1 MEANHIPLP
10 ERLRPKSLEQVQ
22 GQSVAVNALRKWLD
36 SGLLPSLIFYG
47 PPGTGK
53 TTLARVLALETGR
66 PFDAI
71 NAVSSGV
78 KDIRDLIE
86 KARKSSLFEY
96 QAKPLVFI
104 DEIHRFNKSQ
114 QDGLLAAVE
123 QGLFT
128 LIGATTENPS
138 FEVNSALLSRC
149 QVLTLQPLSHQE
161 LNEVLQRAL
170 LEDAWLQERKVELL
184 QAEALIQAGG
194 GDARR
199 MLNALE
205 MAVNYAFDGEKA
217 RIDGAVLAAALQDPR
232 WRYDKSGEMHYDV
245 VSAFI
250 KSLRGSDVQAALYWL
265 ARMLHGGEKPE
276 FIARRMLILASE
288 DIGMANPNALLLAQA
303 CLDSVKAIG
312 MPESRIVLSQVAV
325 YLAKSAKS
333 NAAYLAI
340 DRALDFVRQTGDLPV
355 PLHLRNA
362 PTDWMKKEGYGKGYL
377 YPHDFPGATL
387 PQQYGPDGLELPPFF
402 EG

>member
-149 QVLTLQPLSHQE
+149 QVLTLQPLSTQE

-217 RIDGAVLAAALQDPR
+217 RIDGAVLAAAL
-232 WRYDKSGEMHYDV
+232 H
-245 VSAFI
+245 ACC
-250 KSLRGSDVQAALYWL
+250 GS
-265 ARMLHGGEKPE
+265 
-276 FIARRMLILASE
+276 
-288 DIGMANPNALLLAQA
+288 
-303 CLDSVKAIG
+303 
-312 MPESRIVLSQVAV
+312 VAV
-325 YLAKSAKS
+325 QSWKSS
-333 NAAYLAI
+333 NSALMRSMASFCKTAASVSCTGGLTAVPVRAMRMGWAI
-340 DRALDFVRQTGDLPV
+340 LPMPTPVRS
-355 PLHLRNA
+355 R
-362 PTDWMKKEGYGKGYL
+362 
-377 YPHDFPGATL
+377 
-387 PQQYGPDGLELPPFF
+387 
-402 EG
+402 

>member
-1 MEANHIPLP
+1 
-10 ERLRPKSLEQVQ
+10 
-22 GQSVAVNALRKWLD
+22 
-36 SGLLPSLIFYG
+36 LIFYG

-149 QVLTLQPLSHQE
+149 QVLTLQPLSTQE

-377 YPHDFPGATL
+377 YPHDFPGATV

>member
-47 PPGTGK
+47 PPGSGK
-53 TTLARVLALETGR
+53 TTLARVLAEETGR

-149 QVLTLQPLSHQE
+149 QVLTLQPLSSQE
-161 LNEVLQRAL
+161 LKGVLERAL
-170 LEDAWLQERKVELL
+170 LEDAWLQECKVELL

-205 MAVNYAFDGEKA
+205 MAVNYAFDGEHA

-340 DRALDFVRQTGDLPV
+340 DRALDFVKQTGDLPV

-362 PTDWMKKEGYGKGYL
+362 PTEWMKKEGYGKGYL
-377 YPHDFPGATL
+377 YPHDFPGASV
-387 PQQYGPDGLELPPFF
+387 PQQYGPDGVELPPFF
-402 EG
+402 EP

>member
-149 QVLTLQPLSHQE
+149 QVLTLQPLSTQE

-217 RIDGAVLAAALQDPR
+217 RIDGTVLAAALQDPR

-250 KSLRGSDVQAALYWL
+250 KSLRGSDVQAGLYWL

-325 YLAKSAKS
+325 YLAKSGKS

-377 YPHDFPGATL
+377 YPHDFPGATV